1 MNMNKKANFKE
12 MVVFDFSNLKHQ
24 ENSRGNC
31 FGCDCNCDGGTCD
44 CNCDCDSDDCDCNN
58 YCDNCD

>member
-1 MNMNKKANFKE
+1 MIMNKKTKFKE
-12 MVVFDFSNLKHQ
+12 MDVFDFSNLKLQ
-24 ENSRGNC
+24 ENSRDNC